1 MFEHVEYQ
9 LHKILNISTSGG
21 LCMAMGRNGK
31 SNKGSKK
38 TNAANTLLNGNLKGR
53 NLELI
58 VAALLVSG
66 KLRVDAVTLFREAT
80 LVVELVGQYK
90 TLQKVTPS
98 NQDKLVQFLD
108 EIGGDMTLNDVIRAF
123 QQRINS

>member
-1 MFEHVEYQ
+1 
-9 LHKILNISTSGG
+9 
-21 LCMAMGRNGK
+21 MAMGRNGK

-38 TNAANTLLNGNLKGR
+38 NNAANTLLNGNLKGR

-108 EIGGDMTLNDVIRAF
+108 EIGGEMTLNDVIRAF

>member
-1 MFEHVEYQ
+1 
-9 LHKILNISTSGG
+9 
-21 LCMAMGRNGK
+21 MAVRKNGK
-31 SNKGSKK
+31 SNKDSKK
-38 TNAANTLLNGNLKGR
+38 ENAANSLLGGNLKGR

-90 TLQKVTPS
+90 TLQQITPS

>member
-1 MFEHVEYQ
+1 MENRIKVPKKQMPQTPF
-9 LHKILNISTSGG
+9 S
-21 LCMAMGRNGK
+21 MA
-31 SNKGSKK
+31 
-38 TNAANTLLNGNLKGR
+38 TLK
-53 NLELI
+53 EV

-90 TLQKVTPS
+90 SLQNITPS

>member
-1 MFEHVEYQ
+1 
-9 LHKILNISTSGG
+9 
-21 LCMAMGRNGK
+21 MAVRKNGK
-31 SNKGSKK
+31 SNKSSKK
-38 TNAANTLLNGNLKGR
+38 ENAASSLLGGNLKGR

-90 TLQKVTPS
+90 TLQQITPS

>member
-1 MFEHVEYQ
+1 M
-9 LHKILNISTSGG
+9 
-21 LCMAMGRNGK
+21 
-31 SNKGSKK
+31 
-38 TNAANTLLNGNLKGR
+38 
-53 NLELI
+53 
-58 VAALLVSG
+58 
-66 KLRVDAVTLFREAT
+66 DAVTLFREAT

-90 TLQKVTPS
+90 TLQNVTPS

>member
-1 MFEHVEYQ
+1 M
-9 LHKILNISTSGG
+9 
-21 LCMAMGRNGK
+21 
-31 SNKGSKK
+31 
-38 TNAANTLLNGNLKGR
+38 
-53 NLELI
+53 
-58 VAALLVSG
+58 
-66 KLRVDAVTLFREAT
+66 DAVTLFREAT

>member
-1 MFEHVEYQ
+1 M
-9 LHKILNISTSGG
+9 
-21 LCMAMGRNGK
+21 
-31 SNKGSKK
+31 
-38 TNAANTLLNGNLKGR
+38 
-53 NLELI
+53 
-58 VAALLVSG
+58 AALLVSG

-90 TLQKVTPS
+90 TLQQITPS

>member
-1 MFEHVEYQ
+1 
-9 LHKILNISTSGG
+9 
-21 LCMAMGRNGK
+21 MAVGRNGK

-90 TLQKVTPS
+90 TLQNVTPS

>member
-1 MFEHVEYQ
+1 
-9 LHKILNISTSGG
+9 
-21 LCMAMGRNGK
+21 MAVGRNGK

-38 TNAANTLLNGNLKGR
+38 TNAASSLLNGNLKGR

-90 TLQKVTPS
+90 TLTNINPS
-98 NQDKLVQFLD
+98 NADKLVQFLD
-108 EIGGDMTLNDVIRAF
+108 EMGDVTLDDVMRAF
-123 QQRINS
+123 QKRMNS

>member
-1 MFEHVEYQ
+1 
-9 LHKILNISTSGG
+9 
-21 LCMAMGRNGK
+21 MAVRKNGK

-38 TNAANTLLNGNLKGR
+38 ENAANSLLGGNLKGR

-90 TLQKVTPS
+90 TLQQITPS

>member
-1 MFEHVEYQ
+1 
-9 LHKILNISTSGG
+9 
-21 LCMAMGRNGK
+21 MAVRRNGK

-38 TNAANTLLNGNLKGR
+38 PNAANTLLNGNLKGR

-90 TLQKVTPS
+90 TLQKITPS

-108 EIGGDMTLNDVIRAF
+108 EMGDDMTLNDVIGAF

>member
-1 MFEHVEYQ
+1 
-9 LHKILNISTSGG
+9 
-21 LCMAMGRNGK
+21 MAMRRNGK

-38 TNAANTLLNGNLKGR
+38 TNAANTLLNGSLKGR
-53 NLELI
+53 NLEII

-90 TLQKVTPS
+90 TLKNISPS
-98 NQDKLVQFLD
+98 NADKLVQFLD
-108 EIGGDMTLNDVIRAF
+108 EMGDVTLDDVIRAF

>member
-1 MFEHVEYQ
+1 M
-9 LHKILNISTSGG
+9 
-21 LCMAMGRNGK
+21 
-31 SNKGSKK
+31 
-38 TNAANTLLNGNLKGR
+38 
-53 NLELI
+53 
-58 VAALLVSG
+58 
-66 KLRVDAVTLFREAT
+66 DAVTLFREAT

-90 TLQKVTPS
+90 TLQNITPS

>member
-1 MFEHVEYQ
+1 
-9 LHKILNISTSGG
+9 
-21 LCMAMGRNGK
+21 MAMRRNGK

-38 TNAANTLLNGNLKGR
+38 TNAANNLLNGNLKGKQ
-53 NLELI
+53 LELI

-90 TLQKVTPS
+90 TLQKVEPS
-98 NQDKLVQFLD
+98 NSDKLVQFLD
-108 EIGGDMTLNDVIRAF
+108 ETGRDMTLNDVIQAF
-123 QQRINS
+123 QQRVNS

>member
-1 MFEHVEYQ
+1 M
-9 LHKILNISTSGG
+9 
-21 LCMAMGRNGK
+21 
-31 SNKGSKK
+31 
-38 TNAANTLLNGNLKGR
+38 
-53 NLELI
+53 
-58 VAALLVSG
+58 
-66 KLRVDAVTLFREAT
+66 DAVTLFREAT

-90 TLQKVTPS
+90 SLQNITPS

>member
-1 MFEHVEYQ
+1 
-9 LHKILNISTSGG
+9 
-21 LCMAMGRNGK
+21 MAVRRNGK
-31 SNKGSKK
+31 SNKSSKK

-90 TLQKVTPS
+90 TLQNITPS

-108 EIGGDMTLNDVIRAF
+108 EIGGDMTLNDVIGAF

>member
-1 MFEHVEYQ
+1 
-9 LHKILNISTSGG
+9 
-21 LCMAMGRNGK
+21 MAVGRNGK
-31 SNKGSKK
+31 SNKGSNKK
-38 TNAANTLLNGNLKGR
+38 PNAANTLLNGSLKGK

-98 NQDKLVQFLD
+98 NSDKLVQFLD
-108 EIGGDMTLNDVIRAF
+108 ETGGDMTLNGVIQAF

>member
-1 MFEHVEYQ
+1 
-9 LHKILNISTSGG
+9 
-21 LCMAMGRNGK
+21 MAAGRNGK
-31 SNKGSKK
+31 SNKGSRK
-38 TNAANTLLNGNLKGR
+38 TNAANTLLGGNLSGKK
-53 NLELI
+53 LELI

-90 TLQKVTPS
+90 TLQKVTPTNS
-98 NQDKLVQFLD
+98 DKLVQFLD
-108 EIGGDMTLNDVIRAF
+108 ETGRDMTLNDVIQAF